1 MPLNYLINIIT
12 FIGLT
17 YKYFGDR
24 IKIYFEAR
32 SKFNPRVEAMKE
44 GTLEDIIFEFV
55 DQCKFLFFPEQWN
68 KTFLDYSKNEV
79 FALFYVYRKGSAN
92 MTEIADYLGV
102 PLNTATG
109 IVGRL
114 EKRGVIRR
122 ERDVVDKR
130 VVTILISEEGKEFL
144 AAQMKELERYYQLFM
159 DAVTEEE
166 KLVLFRIA
174 AKFIDIMTSDL
185 AKKEEATETKKTVR
199 KIIISDE

>member
-1 MPLNYLINIIT
+1 MPYN
-12 FIGLT
+12 FIFWGLT
-17 YKYFGDR
+17 GKYFGDR
-24 IKIYFEAR
+24 IDLYFEAR
-32 SKFNPRVEAMKE
+32 SKFISRIDDMKE
-44 GTLEDIIFEFV
+44 GTLEGFIFEFI

-68 KTFLDYSKNEV
+68 NTFLDYSKNEV
-79 FALFYVYRKGSAN
+79 FALFYVYRKSSAN

-114 EKRGVIRR
+114 EKRGVIKR

-130 VVTILISEEGKEFL
+130 VVTIVMCEEGKEFL
-144 AAQMKELERYYQLFM
+144 VTQMKELEHYYELFM

-174 AKFIDIMTSDL
+174 AKFLDIMTNNL
-185 AKKEEATETKKTVR
+185 AKKEQLQETKKTIR
-199 KIIISDE
+199 KIIIE